1 MIFVTITTKNV
12 TEDIQDMQDEVKKEN
27 TATSKEATERL
38 WVG

>member
-12 TEDIQDMQDEVKKEN
+12 TEDIQDMQDEGKKEN
-27 TATSKEATERL
+27 TATGKEATQRL